1 MMITSRQK
9 GLLVI
14 WILLY
19 GWARWVSWSSPL
31 PLSTSRFQFRKGR
44 YSCLLHWRATC
55 SASSSALWRKLVRG
69 SGAGIGA
76 RESGQTMPWFD
87 AVVYTS
93 PLVKS
98 PCSDHTTLDNLLRHR
113 ASGILVLGGLT
124 WKPSLS
130 IIIRLTDFSLKIVQT
145 TCPALLASTTTPSKV
160 ANRLALLGTQ
170 PHHGKWFRAHCFEK
184 TMPATCDLDLYCK
197 KDLVLKDRVVI
208 VDNWE
213 NLSNQQ
219 P

>member
-98 PCSDHTTLDNLLRHR
+98 PCSDHTSLDNLLRHR

-130 IIIRLTDFSLKIVQT
+130 ITIRLTDFSLN
-145 TCPALLASTTTPSKV
+145 CPNHLPCLIGLYNHSKQSSKPSSPPWHTTTP
-160 ANRLALLGTQ
+160 LL
-170 PHHGKWFRAHCFEK
+170 
-184 TMPATCDLDLYCK
+184 PATCDLDLYCE
-197 KDLVLKDRVVI
+197 KDLVLEDRLVI